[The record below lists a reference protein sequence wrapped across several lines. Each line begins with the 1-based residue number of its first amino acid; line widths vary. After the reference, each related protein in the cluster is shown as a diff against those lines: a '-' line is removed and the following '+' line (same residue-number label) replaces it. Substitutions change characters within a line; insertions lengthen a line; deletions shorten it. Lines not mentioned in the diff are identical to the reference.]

1 MEPLEIG
8 LRILGGI
15 VLIGVNAYFVA
26 IEFALTRARQYPKSE
41 FDTPGLELAWEM
53 TNDLEF
59 YLTTCQVWISAT
71 SIALGI
77 IAEPGLAALFEPLF
91 ENTTLASVG
100 AGSLLGFFIINLVHL
115 THGEQTPTY
124 LGVERSK
131 QVARYGARPL
141 YWFAKILAPAIWVGD
156 SVAKATLGLF
166 GIEMTQ
172 AWTETEKEVIET
184 RADLRNRLGSVL
196 EEGDLPEERREEI
209 MNALTIGEQSVR
221 EVMIPPEEVVS
232 LSTADDPES
241 NFQKLETHPHTRYP
255 LVGEDLTEFHGIVY
269 SPALFSQR
277 ERLNNGDVAFTELAA
292 PTMTLSPD
300 TDVSD
305 AIDQF
310 QTEHQE
316 LALVIEDGGVVGLVT
331 VTDLLETIIGDLEDP
346 LDQDDSP
353 LLGG

>member
-1 MEPLEIG
+1 MEPLEIA
-8 LRILGGI
+8 LRILGGV

-26 IEFALTRARQYPKSE
+26 IEFALTRVRQYPESE

-77 IAEPGLAALFEPLF
+77 IAEPGLAAIFEPLF
-91 ENTTLASVG
+91 ANTTLASVG
-100 AGSLLGFFIINLVHL
+100 AGSLLGFLIINLVHL

-196 EEGDLPEERREEI
+196 EEGGLPDERREEI
-209 MNALTIGEQSVR
+209 MNALTIGEQAVQ
-221 EVMIPPEEVVS
+221 EVMVPAEEILA
-232 LSTADDPES
+232 LSTADSPES
-241 NFQKLETHPHTRYP
+241 NIDILETQPHTRYP
-255 LVGEDLTEFHGIVY
+255 LVGEDLTQFEGIVY
-269 SPALFSQR
+269 SPAIFTQR
-277 ERLNNGDVAFTELAA
+277 EQLSTGDVKLTDLAA
-292 PTMTLSPD
+292 PPMTLSPD

-310 QTEHQE
+310 QTERQE
-316 LALVIEDGGVVGLVT
+316 LALVIEDGEVVGLVT
-331 VTDLLETIIGDLEDP
+331 VTDLLETIIGDIEDP
-346 LDQDDSP
+346 LDQDDTAGLSK
-353 LLGG
+353 

>member
-15 VLIGVNAYFVA
+15 VLIGVNAFFVA
-26 IEFALTRARQYPKSE
+26 IEFALTRVRQYPQSE
-41 FDTPGLELAWEM
+41 FNTPGLELAWEM

-77 IAEPGLAALFEPLF
+77 IAEPGLAALFEPVF

-100 AGSLLGFFIINLVHL
+100 AGSLLGFMLINLIHL

-131 QVARYGARPL
+131 QVAQYGSRPL
-141 YWFAKILAPAIWVGD
+141 FWFAKILSPAISFGD
-156 SVAKATLGLF
+156 MIAKATLGLF
-166 GIEMTQ
+166 NIEMTQ

-196 EEGDLPEERREEI
+196 EEGAVADERRQEI
-209 MNALTIGEQSVR
+209 LNALAIGEQAVR
-221 EVMIPPEEVVS
+221 EVMVPRDEIVS
-232 LSTADDPES
+232 ISATGNPES
-241 NFQKLETHPHTRYP
+241 NFQTMSKHTHTRYP
-255 LVGEDLTEFHGIVY
+255 LIGDDLADFRGIVY
-269 SPALFSQR
+269 TPVLLRHR
-277 ERLNNGDVAFTELAA
+277 EQLASGDIDFTELAA

-300 TDVSD
+300 VDVSD

-310 QTEHQE
+310 QTEQQE
-316 LALVIEDGGVVGLVT
+316 LALVIEDGTVVGLVT
-331 VTDLLETIIGDLEDP
+331 VTDLFETVMGNIEDP
-346 LDQDDSP
+346 LD
-353 LLGG
+353 